1 MDTLVAYT
9 PTASRGM
16 STPSDTIRTATIHRS
31 PEVANAEIFLLA
43 ALSSDS
49 TTTGRWPVSP
59 RSSAA
64 YARASSWSPAMTR
77 PPASG
82 MPRRTSVSRL
92 SAASSTRLTHSPAGS
107 RAVRQACAIWSLVS
121 GVPKVAVISS
131 PARVRQC
138 ISPE

>member
-1 MDTLVAYT
+1 VVAFGLQFGGSTGTEGRNTDAVSPRRRARTNRPTPWAKNSAVDTLVAYT

-49 TTTGRWPVSP
+49 TSTGRWPVSP

-64 YARASSWSPAMTR
+64 YARASS
-77 PPASG
+77 
-82 MPRRTSVSRL
+82 
-92 SAASSTRLTHSPAGS
+92 
-107 RAVRQACAIWSLVS
+107 
-121 GVPKVAVISS
+121 
-131 PARVRQC
+131 
-138 ISPE
+138 